1 MLPVFRCQQAWNKT
15 EEKAVETAE
24 LLDFIALESD

>member
-1 MLPVFRCQQAWNKT
+1 MLPVFRNQQTWNKG

-24 LLDFIALESD
+24 LLDFIAVESD